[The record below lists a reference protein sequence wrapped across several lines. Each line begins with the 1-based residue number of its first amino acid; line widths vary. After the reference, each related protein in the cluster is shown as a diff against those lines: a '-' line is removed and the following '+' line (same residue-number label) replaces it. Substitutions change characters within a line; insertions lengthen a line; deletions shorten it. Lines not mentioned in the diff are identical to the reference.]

1 MKIAILS
8 DIHGNIDAFR
18 EVIKQMKKQNIDVVF
33 SLGDHLGYYHDAIEV
48 FSEMKK
54 WKHHVISGNHER
66 IFLKFLKSK
75 SKYKEKITAK
85 YGTCYSKYEQEFSKE
100 LIEEMAN
107 LPEEK
112 IVEIDGY
119 KFLLCHGSPLDK
131 DQYIYPDCDKKTLKN
146 CDLNAYDFIFM
157 GHTHYPMIYKG
168 NSTLVIN
175 VGSIGQ
181 ARTTGGIANWGVF
194 NTANG
199 VYTPQSTPYNINA
212 LENSLIG
219 KEKEYLHN
227 VLRRNN
233 STL

>member
-8 DIHGNIDAFR
+8 DIHGNIYAFR
-18 EVIKQMKKQNIDVVF
+18 EVIKQMKRQNIDIVF

-54 WKHHVISGNHER
+54 WDHHVIAGNHER
-66 IFLKFLKSK
+66 ILLRFLGENSE
-75 SKYKEKITAK
+75 YKESITAK
-85 YGTCYSKYEQEFSKE
+85 YGSCYLKYEKEFSKE
-100 LIEEMAN
+100 IIEEIARF
-107 LPEEK
+107 PEEK
-112 IVEIDGY
+112 TVEIDGF

-131 DQYIYPDCDKKTLKN
+131 DQYIYPDSDKEVLQK
-146 CDLNAYDFIFM
+146 CDLERYDVVFM
-157 GHTHYPMIYKG
+157 GHTHYPMIYTGK
-168 NSTLVIN
+168 NSSLIN

-181 ARTTGGIANWGVF
+181 ARTIGGVANWGVF
-194 NTANG
+194 NTENG
-199 VYTPQSTPYNINA
+199 VYTPQCTPYDIKA
-212 LENSLIG
+212 LEESLIG